1 MDDHALLLAIG
12 RGDETALRTLFDRH
26 APWLASRL
34 RRGLPAHAVEDVL
47 QETFIAAWRGARA
60 HRAEHEAGAWL
71 WGIARRQA
79 ATWYR
84 RNRRAEHD
92 HTLDQRFEETHGRS
106 TDRDHAADAIDRVDV
121 DQALAGLG
129 PEGGPARELAR
140 LVFVEERS
148 MADVAERLGIPE
160 GTVKSRV
167 HRLRR
172 QLRATLRPPTGET

>member
-1 MDDHALLLAIG
+1 MDDHELLLAIG

-34 RRGLPAHAVEDVL
+34 RRGLPTHAVEDVL
-47 QETFIAAWRGARA
+47 QETFVAVWRGARA
-60 HRAEHEAGAWL
+60 YRAEHEVGAWL

-84 RNRRAEHD
+84 RNGRAEQD
-92 HTLDQRFEETHGRS
+92 QTLDQPFEAADGRS
-106 TDRDHAADAIDRVDV
+106 THADPTAEAADRVDL

-129 PEGGPARELAR
+129 PKGDPARELAR

-148 MADVAERLGIPE
+148 MTDIAGRLGIPE

-172 QLRATLRPPTGET
+172 QLRATLRPPTGGT